1 MTQKLVVFKT
11 KCGDI
16 DGKEYI
22 GIAPEEIIDDV
33 RRDFSDVCESPK
45 TIARGIDIIEIV
57 SPKGKMKKDIRSD
70 GNDILDIQIRK
81 Y

>member
-11 KCGDI
+11 KCGK

-22 GIAPEEIIDDV
+22 GIAPGEIIDDV

-45 TIARGIDIIEIV
+45 TIATGIDIIEIV
-57 SPKGKMKKDIRSD
+57 TPKGKMKKHTRSN
-70 GNDILDIQIRK
+70 GNDILDIEVSK
-81 Y
+81 D